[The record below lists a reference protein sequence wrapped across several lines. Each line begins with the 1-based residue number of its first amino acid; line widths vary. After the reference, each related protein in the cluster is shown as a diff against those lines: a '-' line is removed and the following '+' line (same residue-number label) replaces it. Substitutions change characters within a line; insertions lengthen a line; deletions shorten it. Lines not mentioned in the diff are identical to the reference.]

1 MDIDYKTVYQAGPTD
16 VLDILTD
23 FNFLRDYATELGADS
38 HEADVSRSGDSRSV
52 TLRLVAPTDEID
64 AVFKS
69 LVGPEVTVTDTRS
82 WEPDGAGGYRGP
94 LHVEAIANG
103 RTATISGVLSL
114 TPDGCST
121 SFTALA
127 EVSLKLRFMRG
138 LAKGA
143 VAALGTGSMEDQTK
157 VLYRWLARMGLPA

>member
-1 MDIDYKTVYQAGPTD
+1 MEA
-16 VLDILTD
+16 
-23 FNFLRDYATELGADS
+23 AS
-38 HEADVSRSGDSRSV
+38 EADLSQRLPVKREPTKVPRERHGRNPGHSWPGGCQSRSV

-127 EVSLKLRFMRG
+127 DVSLKVRFIGG

-143 VAALGTGSMEDQTK
+143 VAALGIGSMEDQTK
-157 VLYRWLARMGLPA
+157 VLCRWLARMGLPA